1 MSALQVTN
9 LAKTYLTKGKK
20 IDALKT
26 LSFTIE
32 EGEIF
37 GLLGPNGAGKSTLI
51 NILAGSV
58 SKTAGEMEVFGKPIS
73 THHAEVKRLI
83 GVVPQEITF
92 DPFFSIEQALR
103 YQFGYYGM
111 PVDETYLNRILDQL
125 SLTDKRKTLPRQL
138 SGGMKRRFMIAKAL
152 IHKPKLLVLDEPTAG
167 VDIELRH
174 DLYTVIRD
182 LNAEGVTIILT
193 SHYLE
198 EVELLCE
205 RIAIVNRG
213 ELVALDSKAVLKDRF
228 KSTRTFSLALTEKIT
243 AIPKELEAFSPVLEG
258 TELKLTFSEHE
269 YKHVLQTV
277 AGVQLPIAHFRIIE
291 PSLEDVFLSLT
302 SSL

>member
-1 MSALQVTN
+1 MKAIAIEELSKSYSA
-9 LAKTYLTKGKK
+9 KGK
-20 IDALKT
+20 IIEALKN
-26 LSFTIE
+26 LSFSIE

-58 SKTAGEMEVFGKPIS
+58 SKTAGEMEVFGKSIS
-73 THHAEVKRLI
+73 THHAEVKRMI

-92 DPFFSIEQALR
+92 DPFFTIEQALR
-103 YQFGYYGM
+103 YQFGYYGL
-111 PVDETYLNRILDQL
+111 PVDETYLTEILDQL
-125 SLTDKRKTLPRQL
+125 SLGDKRKTLPRQL

-174 DLYTVIRD
+174 DLYGVIRD
-182 LNAEGVTIILT
+182 LNAKGVTIILT

-213 ELVALDSKAVLKDRF
+213 ELVALDGKEALKERF
-228 KSTRTFSLALTEKIT
+228 QSTRVFSLALTQHPSE
-243 AIPKELEAFSPVLEG
+243 IPKSFAPFSPVLEG
-258 TELKLTFSEHE
+258 TELTLTFAEAD
-269 YKHVLQTV
+269 YQKILNVV
-277 AGVQLPIAHFRIIE
+277 AESSLSIAHFRIIE

-302 SSL
+302 K